1 MIGTRGVKMLV
12 FAHVGFAL
20 AGALVLDAVVP
31 GRHCANSR
39 TAAECAAPPQRSYS
53 PGRFLAA
60 PAARLESLADRID
73 IRFLFL
79 GALLPDIIDKPI
91 GRVFFEGT
99 FENGRIFAHT
109 LVFLV
114 VLTLIGLYMYKKRAS
129 LAGLTLSFGVLT
141 HLLLDAMW
149 QLPQTLFWPLYG
161 FSFDKYYTD
170 LYSWSGIQHAV
181 EEVLARPIIVL
192 PEFIGAV
199 VVMWFLWRLVKT
211 RHLYAFLRYGRA

>member
-1 MIGTRGVKMLV
+1 MIGKRGVKMLV

-20 AGALVLDAVVP
+20 VAALAVDAVVP
-31 GRHCANSR
+31 RRHSS
-39 TAAECAAPPQRSYS
+39 TTPMPGECAAAPQRSDS

-91 GRVFFEGT
+91 GRLLFQET

-114 VLTLIGLYMYKKRAS
+114 VLTLIGLYMYKKGGS

-181 EEVLARPIIVL
+181 EEVLARPVIVL
-192 PEFIGAV
+192 PELIGAMV
-199 VVMWFLWRLVKT
+199 FMWFLWRLVKT
-211 RHLYAFLRYGRA
+211 RRLYAFLRYGRA

>member
-1 MIGTRGVKMLV
+1 MLV

-20 AGALVLDAVVP
+20 AGALVLDAVVSR
-31 GRHCANSR
+31 RHCPTSPVEVDSATSPQTSR
-39 TAAECAAPPQRSYS
+39 S
-53 PGRFLAA
+53 PGRFFAA
-60 PAARLESLADRID
+60 PAARLESLADLID
-73 IRFLFL
+73 IRLLFL

-114 VLTLIGLYMYKKRAS
+114 VLTLVGLYLYRKRGSTAV
-129 LAGLTLSFGVLT
+129 LALSFGVMT

-149 QLPQTLFWPLYG
+149 QLPQTLLWPMYG
-161 FSFDKYYTD
+161 LSFDRYYTD
-170 LYSWSGIQHAV
+170 LYSWSGIQRAL

-192 PEFIGAV
+192 PELIGAV
-199 VVMWFLWRLVKT
+199 VVIWFLWRLVKT

>member
-1 MIGTRGVKMLV
+1 MLV
-12 FAHVGFAL
+12 FAHMGFAL
-20 AGALVLDAVVP
+20 VGALVLDAVVSR
-31 GRHCANSR
+31 RHCPTSPMAVDSAPSPQTSR
-39 TAAECAAPPQRSYS
+39 S
-53 PGRFLAA
+53 PNRFFAA

-73 IRFLFL
+73 IRILFV

-91 GRVFFEGT
+91 GRLLFKET

-114 VLTLIGLYMYKKRAS
+114 VLTLIGLYMYNKRGS

-149 QLPQTLFWPLYG
+149 QLPHTLFWPLYG

-170 LYSWSGIQHAV
+170 LYSWSGIQHAL
-181 EEVLARPIIVL
+181 EEVVARPIIVL

-199 VVMWFLWRLVKT
+199 VVMWFVWRLVRT
-211 RHLYAFLRYGRA
+211 RHLYAFLRCGRV